1 MLHMHTLHWPCFSLT
16 FHCTFPW
23 VDDRITA
30 LSGLFSHPIF
40 FLVLYKFLQW
50 IIHYGELV
58 IECRR
63 EHEPVALIVMH
74 PSA

>member
-1 MLHMHTLHWPCFSLT
+1 MIGLQPCRVYS
-16 FHCTFPW
+16 
-23 VDDRITA
+23 VIR
-30 LSGLFSHPIF
+30 SF
-40 FLVLYKFLQW
+40 FLVLYRFLQW